1 MPLTKLSTYLR
12 AKHSHRAKAFSMTAA
27 IVVTACVVVVW
38 VVSLRFSSLKES
50 GNPNIVNPFGASVSE
65 IGKLGK
71 EIGKDFSL
79 LSNVF
84 NEGTVEN
91 K

>member
-1 MPLTKLSTYLR
+1 MPLTRLSKYLR
-12 AKHSHRAKAFSMTAA
+12 ANHGHRAKAFSLTAA
-27 IVVTACVVVVW
+27 VTVTVCVVVVW
-38 VVSLRFSSLKES
+38 AVTVRFSALKAS
-50 GNPNIVNPFGASVSE
+50 GNPNMVNPFGASVSE

-84 NEGTVEN
+84 NDDKVEN